1 MPVVGWI
8 IREPRAAARKAVYWG
23 RRQSKDASD
32 FVAGCSV
39 KVTRVFR
46 THGTS
51 AVPEPNVDPG
61 SSLPTTITPEPLSP
75 SAFAHHRPSDAGTL
89 KPISEGAISAARSA
103 DGSDEKT
110 MEGDAA
116 SVDGQLTASNGKKR
130 FANAV
135 RSVMMLRTAS
145 AATSPRRQRT
155 TSTDGARSGS
165 GTPEESTTGMLRSS
179 RVTSLV
185 PKLRSLETTQDLAG
199 HVALVRHL
207 QFSPD
212 GNFLATA
219 RFVRSHDFVAL
230 R

>member
-1 MPVVGWI
+1 M
-8 IREPRAAARKAVYWG
+8 RY
-23 RRQSKDASD
+23 
-32 FVAGCSV
+32 
-39 KVTRVFR
+39 
-46 THGTS
+46 
-51 AVPEPNVDPG
+51 
-61 SSLPTTITPEPLSP
+61 TIT
-75 SAFAHHRPSDAGTL
+75 ASDAGTL

-110 MEGDAA
+110 MEGDSA
-116 SVDGQLTASNGKKR
+116 SVDGQPTASNGKKR

-155 TSTDGARSGS
+155 TSSDGVRSGS
-165 GTPEESTTGMLRSS
+165 GTPEEATPGMLRSS

-219 RFVRSHDFVAL
+219 RFVGSHDFIAL